1 MEGTN
6 VTSSTR
12 TIPTVDMSAWFSDS
26 ASASEKQ
33 KVVDDMSNACNTYG
47 FFYLVGHGI
56 TPEMQAKAL
65 EVDRTFFSLP
75 KEKRMEVWIGKS
87 LGKSF
92 RGYEPS
98 GMQTHHKGLLPDT
111 KETFMVGR
119 EVALDDPDCGTFSTG
134 PNLWPTSLPDEEFR
148 IPILKYQA
156 KMVELVG
163 ALLKILARG
172 LPKEWNCPEDV
183 FDNLLIDPS
192 IPMRFLHYAP
202 QPSCPENQFGVADHT
217 DFGCV
222 AVLLQEPGTKGL
234 EVWYPPSE
242 EWVPVPVKEGSYV
255 INMGDMMQIY
265 TAGYYRSARHR
276 VRTNTDKDRYSVAFF
291 LNGNLKVPCKPLD
304 GSKGE
309 TIVGEHIRQRLVD
322 TMGKAGEVLQ

>member
-1 MEGTN
+1 MAVTDG
-6 VTSSTR
+6 TSSTR
-12 TIPTVDMSAWFSDS
+12 TIPTVDISAWLSDS

-33 KVVDDMSNACNTYG
+33 RVVDDMSKACSTYG

-65 EVDRTFFSLP
+65 EVDRLFFSLP

-92 RGYEPS
+92 RGYEPA
-98 GMQTHHKGLLPDT
+98 GMQTHHEGLLPDT

-134 PNLWPTSLPDEEFR
+134 PNLWPTSLPDDQFR
-148 IPILKYQA
+148 IPILEYQA
-156 KMVELVG
+156 KMLDLVG
-163 ALLKILARG
+163 ILLKILAQG

-183 FDNLLIDPS
+183 FDNLTVDPS
-192 IPMRFLHYAP
+192 IPMRFLHYAAQP
-202 QPSCPENQFGVADHT
+202 QRPENQFGVADHT

-222 AVLLQEPGTKGL
+222 SVLLQEPGTKGL
-234 EVWYPPSE
+234 EVWYPPTE
-242 EWVPVPVKEGSYV
+242 EWVPVPVKEGAFV

-276 VRTNTDKDRYSVAFF
+276 VLTNTDKERHSVAFF
-291 LNGNLKVPCKPLD
+291 LNGNLKLECKPLD
-304 GSKGE
+304 GSGGE